1 MADLVRRATVKVVY
15 KGNNISDYIMT
26 DLESFTYVDQAGS
39 TADTLN
45 VTLAD
50 PEYKWRDKWVGD
62 IGDQVEAW
70 IKTSD
75 WFAPKEKRELECG
88 HFAVDKPNCSGPPPK
103 FSLSCSSI
111 DVSKSANRQKNSRTW
126 EAVRLQAVAKKLA
139 AGHGMDLFWEAP
151 DNPVLDRLTQARE
164 SDLAFLRRVCRRHG
178 LNLKVDGAK
187 LIVYHLADR
196 MAQAPAAVVRAE
208 ACSNYSFSIQG
219 FKSASK
225 CTAVHRDPK
234 QNRLFIKEYQTGSDP
249 DVGRKEVI
257 DLRAIGDSEAE
268 ALAKARLERINEDY
282 FIGSV
287 TCFGDTA
294 LRAGLTCELNG
305 FGAYDRPVFITTAS
319 HNVTASGQYTTT
331 INVSTKK
338 VIKVRA

>member
-15 KGNNISDYIMT
+15 KGKNISDYVMT
-26 DLESFTYVDQAGS
+26 DLVSFTYKDKFGE
-39 TADTLN
+39 TGDELDLL
-45 VTLAD
+45 LAD
-50 PEYKWRDKWVGD
+50 PEFKWRDKWVGD

-88 HFAVDKPNCSGPPPK
+88 HFALDKPNCSGPPPK

-196 MAQAPAAVVRAE
+196 EAQAPAAVVRAE
-208 ACSNYSFSIQG
+208 ACSDYSFSIQG
-219 FKSASK
+219 FKSASG
-225 CTAVHRDPK
+225 CRVVHWDPR
-234 QNRLFIKEYQTGSDP
+234 QNKRFSKEYKSGSDLK
-249 DVGRKEVI
+249 VGRKEVI

-268 ALAKARLERINEDY
+268 ALAKARLERINADH
-282 FIGSV
+282 FTGSV

-305 FGAYDRPVFITTAS
+305 FGAYDRSVFITTAS
-319 HNVTASGQYTTT
+319 HTVTATGKYTTK
-331 INVSTKK
+331 INVSTEK
-338 VIKVRA
+338 VTK